1 MTISDRQ
8 NVAESERV
16 AGISGKHAKTV
27 ICATIA
33 IGAVTVGV
41 VAVVNTD
48 VDISAH
54 GFEEAIRALGMWGVL
69 ASIGFMVLHSFIPF
83 PAELVAIAN
92 GMIYGPVVGTL
103 ITWTGAMLGASVAF
117 CLARNLG
124 RPFVERMVSRNNW
137 QRLDEWAAQDG
148 WRVVLV
154 SRLIPVIAFNMV
166 NYAAGLTRLTWW
178 QFLWTTGI
186 GILPLTLLMVIMGDN
201 IESLGWGSWLLLFAG
216 GLALWFV
223 VRRKLHPPAATEP
236 IDAEPIDTAV
246 IEEKP
251 PASV

>member
-1 MTISDRQ
+1 MT
-8 NVAESERV
+8 
-16 AGISGKHAKTV
+16 GFLKKHAKFA
-27 ICATIA
+27 ICAALA
-33 IGAVTVGV
+33 IGAAVVGV
-41 VAVVNTD
+41 AAAVTTD
-48 VDISAH
+48 GNISAR

-92 GMIYGPVVGTL
+92 GMVYGPIVGTL

-117 CLARNLG
+117 CLARTLG

-148 WRVVLV
+148 WRIVLV
-154 SRLIPVIAFNMV
+154 SRLIPVIAFNLV

-186 GILPLTLLMVIMGDN
+186 GILPLTVLMVIMGDN
-201 IESLGWGSWLLLFAG
+201 IESLGWGSWLLLLAG
-216 GLALWFV
+216 GVALWFV
-223 VRRKLHPPAATEP
+223 VRGKLRPPATTEQS
-236 IDAEPIDTAV
+236 DSEPVGDQPSAGV
-246 IEEKP
+246 
-251 PASV
+251 

>member
-1 MTISDRQ
+1 M
-8 NVAESERV
+8 
-16 AGISGKHAKTV
+16 AGIFGKHTKSL
-27 ICATIA
+27 ICGAIA
-33 IGAVTVGV
+33 AGAVTGGI
-41 VAVVNTD
+41 VAAMNIGL
-48 VDISAH
+48 DISAR

-92 GMIYGPVVGTL
+92 GMVYGPVVGTL

-117 CLARNLG
+117 CLARTLG

-137 QRLDEWAAQDG
+137 QRLDEWAARDG
-148 WRVVLV
+148 WRVALV

-178 QFLWTTGI
+178 EFLWTTGV

-201 IESLGWGSWLLLFAG
+201 IESLGWESWLLLLAG
-216 GLALWFV
+216 GVALWFV
-223 VRRKLHPPAATEP
+223 VWRKLHPPPT
-236 IDAEPIDTAV
+236 AEP

-251 PASV
+251 SAGV

>member
-16 AGISGKHAKTV
+16 AGIFGKQAKAV
-27 ICATIA
+27 ICAA
-33 IGAVTVGV
+33 AVAGAVTIGV

-48 VDISAH
+48 LDISAH
-54 GFEEAIRALGMWGVL
+54 GFKEAIRALGMWGVL

-92 GMIYGPVVGTL
+92 GMVYGPVVGTL
-103 ITWTGAMLGASVAF
+103 ITWTGAMLGASIAF
-117 CLARNLG
+117 CLARTLG

-137 QRLDEWAAQDG
+137 QRLDDWAAQDG

-201 IESLGWGSWLLLFAG
+201 IEILGWGAWLLMLAG
-216 GLALWFV
+216 GVALWFV
-223 VRRKLHPPAATEP
+223 VRRKLQPPAIAEP
-236 IDAEPIDTAV
+236 IDAEPIK
-246 IEEKP
+246 EKP
-251 PASV
+251 PAGV

>member
-1 MTISDRQ
+1 MTNSDRQ
-8 NVAESERV
+8 NVVESERV
-16 AGISGKHAKTV
+16 AGILGKHAKTV
-27 ICATIA
+27 ICAAIA
-33 IGAVTVGV
+33 AGAVAVGV

-48 VDISAH
+48 LDISAH

-117 CLARNLG
+117 CLARTLG

-201 IESLGWGSWLLLFAG
+201 IESLGWGSWLLLLVG
-216 GLALWFV
+216 GVALWFV
-223 VRRKLHPPAATEP
+223 VRRKLHPPPIAEP
-236 IDAEPIDTAV
+236 IDAEPI
-246 IEEKP
+246 EEKP
-251 PASV
+251 SAGV